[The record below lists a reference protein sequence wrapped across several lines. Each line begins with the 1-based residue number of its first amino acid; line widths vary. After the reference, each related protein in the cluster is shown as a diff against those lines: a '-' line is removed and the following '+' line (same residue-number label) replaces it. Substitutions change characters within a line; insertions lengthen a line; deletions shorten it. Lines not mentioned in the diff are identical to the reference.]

1 MPRRLARTI
10 EEARDLS
17 IWHQTRQ
24 LTQERY
30 RILRRRP
37 MVPADSI
44 QSQLDV
50 QCSVVSAP
58 PVQNHAD
65 DCAFLAHHDLVE
77 RCAQDPL
84 ARSGCGCWMRPGQLE
99 IGASSCLCAA
109 DVSLVR
115 VSIALTAA
123 STPSGFRIRS
133 TSAPTAASML
143 KPLIEM
149 QRAVPWFAIRS
160 KLSTSYRGRAFAPRS
175 KRWAHAGRAQEE
187 HGCGRAPRSACRT
200 WPTTFAA
207 GDAGTA

>member
-1 MPRRLARTI
+1 MMQYCSRRPTTLDTLYTRSQSPCSGLERNLFLERENRDVVVFAEAAHALLRPSVAMPRRLARTI

-84 ARSGCGCWMRPGQLE
+84 A
-99 IGASSCLCAA
+99 
-109 DVSLVR
+109 
-115 VSIALTAA
+115 
-123 STPSGFRIRS
+123 
-133 TSAPTAASML
+133 
-143 KPLIEM
+143 
-149 QRAVPWFAIRS
+149 
-160 KLSTSYRGRAFAPRS
+160 
-175 KRWAHAGRAQEE
+175 
-187 HGCGRAPRSACRT
+187 
-200 WPTTFAA
+200 
-207 GDAGTA
+207 